1 MSDKIMDIAVNNPE
15 KVLSALTF
23 VTKNAKQYIKTP
35 RKDGELAVLDTY
47 IIDDV
52 NYATEEYDA
61 FKGGLVVF
69 DPDPSSD
76 TNYHVQIEFSS
87 TFAKSG
93 GIPIWVSLLWKTTED
108 ETGLPPIL
116 TQPPAVSGVN
126 TTDLN
131 SYTIGAA
138 SVDTMDFP
146 DVVEVPPTPPANTYE
161 VFYDDSLA
169 DNGFHIVA
177 GTGSISS
184 FILRADKAL
193 PSGTTIHGML
203 CTIGQAGTHINISD
217 GTISSM
223 ISIPYDGHQYRLHRF
238 IATISGNVDADQT
251 ILTFTG
257 DTNFELTESMTFATS
272 PIQVL

>member
-76 TNYHVQIEFSS
+76 TNYHLQIEFSS

-108 ETGLPPIL
+108 EAALPPIL

-146 DVVEVPPTPPANTYE
+146 NVVEVPPTPPANTYE

-169 DNGFHIVA
+169 SNGFHFVA
-177 GTGSISS
+177 GTGNISS

-193 PSGTTIHGML
+193 PSGTTIHGIFS
-203 CTIGQAGTHINISD
+203 TVAGPNTSIDIST
-217 GTISSM
+217 GAIS
-223 ISIPYDGHQYRLHRF
+223 IIDNIPYDGNNYRVYRF
-238 IATISGNVDADQT
+238 IATISGDVEANQT
-251 ILTFTG
+251 ILTV
-257 DTNFELTESMTFATS
+257 TNDFQFQLKESMAFTTS
-272 PIQVL
+272 PVKVL